1 MSSMVLQLVGVQGTK
16 KDGTQKLHP
25 LDRLTM
31 LKGES
36 LVLVICVICVS
47 SLVYL
52 PRPAHIRE

>member
-1 MSSMVLQLVGVQGTK
+1 MVLQLVGVQGTK

-25 LDRLTM
+25 LDRLTL